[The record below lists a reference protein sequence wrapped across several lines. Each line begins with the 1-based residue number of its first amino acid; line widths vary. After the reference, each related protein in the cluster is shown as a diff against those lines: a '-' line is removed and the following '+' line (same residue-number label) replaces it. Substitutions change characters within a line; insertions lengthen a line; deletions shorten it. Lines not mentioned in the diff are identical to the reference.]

1 MTNIYNL
8 SATLLKYALTQKYI
22 NNKDIIYMRNKLA
35 DFLQIDAEK
44 IGLEHAAVCDNIGH
58 LLSEF
63 SQWAAREKLIESAN
77 MPYSDLFETKL
88 MGILVPLPSV
98 VEDQFWQLYK
108 KSTTHATNWF
118 FEFCKAND
126 YIKVNRIAQNIV
138 WDHATDFGNMT
149 MTINLSKPEKDP
161 KAIAAAAKLQQTNYP
176 KCMLCKDNTGFA
188 GHLNH
193 PARQTLRTIDI
204 TLNNENWFI
213 QYSPYAYF
221 NEHMIAIKD
230 QHTPMLVNRDA
241 YTRLCDFVDYFP
253 HYFIGSNAGLPIV
266 GGSMLAHDHYQAGR
280 HKMPIVDA
288 QTFIDYGN
296 TLFDSVKVSWLK
308 WPLTTLRMQSKS
320 RDALISACTEL
331 QNFWQDYA
339 DPENQLIAFTDQPHH
354 AITPILRKRDG
365 LYEMDMVLRSNLT
378 SEQYP
383 DGVYHPHPEV
393 HPVKRENIGL
403 IEVMG
408 YAILP
413 GRLKQTIDDLA
424 KGLEN
429 NLPFA
434 KLPET
439 VKGFAEIYDNLCQNY
454 NGQNKVAFIKAAIA
468 DTFVKGLTHAGVIN
482 ADEFGKKTMAKLIA
496 AFKATRDMK

>member
-1 MTNIYNL
+1 MANIYQL

-22 NNKDIIYMRNKLA
+22 TEKDLIYMRNKLA
-35 DFLQIDAEK
+35 DFLQIDAKK
-44 IGLEHAAVCDNIGH
+44 INLENANACDNIGH

-63 SQWAAREKLIESAN
+63 SQWAACQKLIESAN

-88 MGILVPLPSV
+88 MDLLVPLPSV
-98 VEDQFWQLYK
+98 VEDQFWLLYK
-108 KSTTHATNWF
+108 KSVTDATDWF
-118 FEFCKAND
+118 FDFCKMND

-138 WDHATDFGNMT
+138 WDHDTDFGKMT

-176 KCMLCKDNTGFA
+176 KCMLCKDNIGFV

-204 TLNNENWFI
+204 TLNDENWFI

-230 QHTPMLVNRDA
+230 QHVPMLVNGDTYR
-241 YTRLCDFVDYFP
+241 RLCDFVDHFP

-288 QTFIDYGN
+288 ETFIDYGN

-308 WPLTTLRMQSKS
+308 WPLTTLRMQSDN
-320 RDALISACTEL
+320 RNALIAACTKL
-331 QNFWQDYA
+331 QNFWQDYT
-339 DPENQLIAFTDQPHH
+339 DPENELIAHTDQPHH
-354 AITPILRKRDG
+354 AITPILRKRG
-365 LYEMDMVLRSNLT
+365 ELYEMDMVLRSNLT
-378 SEQYP
+378 TEKFP
-383 DGVYHPHPEV
+383 DGVYHPHREV
-393 HPVKRENIGL
+393 HPVKKENIGL

-413 GRLKQTIDDLA
+413 GRLKLTIDDLA
-424 KGLEN
+424 AGLKN
-429 NLPFA
+429 DIPFE

-439 VKGFAEIYDNLCQNY
+439 VAGFAEIYNVLRQNY
-454 NGQNKVAFIKAAIA
+454 QGQNTETSIKTAMA
-468 DTFVKGLTHAGVIN
+468 DTFVKGLSHAGVIKTN
-482 ADEFGKKTMAKLIA
+482 GHGQKTMSKLIA
-496 AFKATRDMK
+496 AFKATR